1 MIKKYKIIYMS
12 EKIEQLSL
20 MINNMF
26 DFNNQYEIIT
36 FLDLLKYELINL
48 LDEDY
53 STTSDTSSEEFNEKT
68 EKEEINVAVDKDG
81 FYSLTD

>member
-1 MIKKYKIIYMS
+1 MS
-12 EKIEQLSL
+12 EFSNDLQNIAEILSD
-20 MINNMF
+20 MY

-68 EKEEINVAVDKDG
+68 VKEEINVAVDKDG

>member
-1 MIKKYKIIYMS
+1 MS
-12 EKIEQLSL
+12 EKIEQLSI

-53 STTSDTSSEEFNEKT
+53 STTSDTSSDEFNEKT

>member
-1 MIKKYKIIYMS
+1 MS
-12 EKIEQLSL
+12 EKIEQLSI

-53 STTSDTSSEEFNEKT
+53 STCSDISSDEFNEKT

-81 FYSLTD
+81 FYNLTD

>member
-1 MIKKYKIIYMS
+1 MS
-12 EKIEQLSL
+12 EKIEPLSI

-53 STTSDTSSEEFNEKT
+53 STCSDISSDEFNEKT

-81 FYSLTD
+81 FYNLTD

>member
-12 EKIEQLSL
+12 EKIEQLSI

-53 STTSDTSSEEFNEKT
+53 STCSDISSEEFNEKT
-68 EKEEINVAVDKDG
+68 EKEEINVAVDKEG

>member
-1 MIKKYKIIYMS
+1 MS
-12 EKIEQLSL
+12 EFSNDLQNIAEILSD
-20 MINNMF
+20 MY
-26 DFNNQYEIIT
+26 DFNDQYEIIT

>member
-1 MIKKYKIIYMS
+1 MS
-12 EKIEQLSL
+12 EKIEQLSI

-53 STTSDTSSEEFNEKT
+53 STCSDISSDEFNEKT
-68 EKEEINVAVDKDG
+68 EKEEINVAVDKEG

>member
-1 MIKKYKIIYMS
+1 MS
-12 EKIEQLSL
+12 EKIEQLSI

-68 EKEEINVAVDKDG
+68 EKEEINVAVDKEG

>member
-12 EKIEQLSL
+12 EKIEQLSI

-53 STTSDTSSEEFNEKT
+53 STCSDISSDEFNEKT

-81 FYSLTD
+81 FYNLTD

>member
-1 MIKKYKIIYMS
+1 MKSFSFKSFSVSIS
-12 EKIEQLSL
+12 FKIEFTENL
-20 MINNMF
+20 
-26 DFNNQYEIIT
+26 

-68 EKEEINVAVDKDG
+68 EKEEINVAVDKEG

>member
-12 EKIEQLSL
+12 EKIEPLSI

-53 STTSDTSSEEFNEKT
+53 STCSDISSDEFNEKT

-81 FYSLTD
+81 FYNLTD

>member
-1 MIKKYKIIYMS
+1 MS
-12 EKIEQLSL
+12 ENIEQLSI

-26 DFNNQYEIIT
+26 DFTNQYDIIT

-68 EKEEINVAVDKDG
+68 EKEEINVAVDKEG

>member
-1 MIKKYKIIYMS
+1 MS
-12 EKIEQLSL
+12 EKIEYLSI
-20 MINNMF
+20 MINNIF
-26 DFNNQYEIIT
+26 DFNNQHEIII

-48 LDEDY
+48 LDKDY

-68 EKEEINVAVDKDG
+68 EKEEINVAVDKQG

>member
-1 MIKKYKIIYMS
+1 MS
-12 EKIEQLSL
+12 EKIEELSF

-68 EKEEINVAVDKDG
+68 EKEEINVAVDKEG

>member
-1 MIKKYKIIYMS
+1 MS
-12 EKIEQLSL
+12 EKIEQLSI

-26 DFNNQYEIIT
+26 DFNNQHEIII

-53 STTSDTSSEEFNEKT
+53 STTSETSSEEFNEKT

>member
-1 MIKKYKIIYMS
+1 MIKKYQIIYMS
-12 EKIEQLSL
+12 EKIEQLSI

-26 DFNNQYEIIT
+26 DFNNQHEIII

-53 STTSDTSSEEFNEKT
+53 STTSETSSEEFNEKT

>member
-1 MIKKYKIIYMS
+1 MS
-12 EKIEQLSL
+12 EKIEQLSI

>member
-12 EKIEQLSL
+12 EKIEQLSI

-53 STTSDTSSEEFNEKT
+53 STTSDTSSDEFNEKT
-68 EKEEINVAVDKDG
+68 EKEEINVAVDKEG
-81 FYSLTD
+81 FYSLKD

>member
-1 MIKKYKIIYMS
+1 MS
-12 EKIEQLSL
+12 EFSNDIQNIAEILSD
-20 MINNMF
+20 MY

-53 STTSDTSSEEFNEKT
+53 STCSDISSEEFNEKT
-68 EKEEINVAVDKDG
+68 EKEEINVAVDKEG

>member
-1 MIKKYKIIYMS
+1 MS
-12 EKIEQLSL
+12 EKIEELSF

-26 DFNNQYEIIT
+26 DFNNQYEIII

-53 STTSDTSSEEFNEKT
+53 STNSDTSSDEFNEKT

>member
-1 MIKKYKIIYMS
+1 MS
-12 EKIEQLSL
+12 EKIEQLSI

-53 STTSDTSSEEFNEKT
+53 STTSDTSSDEFNEKT
-68 EKEEINVAVDKDG
+68 EKEEINVAVDKEG